1 MTVLL
6 APLFVLVLFV
16 LVFAGDMFIGALRGR
31 DIARA
36 VAYGIVSLLALLSLF
51 YTMGIIR

>member
-31 DIARA
+31 DIARS
-36 VAYGIVSLLALLSLF
+36 VAYGIVAVLALFSLFLSL
-51 YTMGIIR
+51 GLIK